1 MVKARPGRAVD
12 HPLRYG
18 PHEPMD
24 FLLELV
30 FQVVFEIV
38 GELLMEIGFKA
49 SARVLRSKLGRG
61 AVSLVVG
68 FVFGVWW
75 GAHLADQGSAHHPRL
90 LWVSIAMAVAA
101 GVGSLWQLRR
111 AKEEDQA
118 GERQDQRVMQR
129 VIVLLVP
136 WRWPAYRLLGFA
148 LLNTAIA
155 AGILTGWR
163 PPTLG

>member
-1 MVKARPGRAVD
+1 
-12 HPLRYG
+12 
-18 PHEPMD
+18 MD

-30 FQVVFEIV
+30 FQVVFEIL

-75 GAHLADQGSAHHPRL
+75 GAHLTDQGHAHRPRL
-90 LWVSIAMAVAA
+90 LWVSLAVAVAA
-101 GVGSLWQLRR
+101 GIGGLWQLRR
-111 AKEEDQA
+111 ADVDDQA
-118 GERQDQRVMQR
+118 GAPGHQVGVER
-129 VIVLLVP
+129 VIVFLVP
-136 WRWPAYRLLGFA
+136 WRWPAYRLFAFA
-148 LLNTAIA
+148 LLNAAIA
-155 AGILTGWR
+155 AGIVTGWR